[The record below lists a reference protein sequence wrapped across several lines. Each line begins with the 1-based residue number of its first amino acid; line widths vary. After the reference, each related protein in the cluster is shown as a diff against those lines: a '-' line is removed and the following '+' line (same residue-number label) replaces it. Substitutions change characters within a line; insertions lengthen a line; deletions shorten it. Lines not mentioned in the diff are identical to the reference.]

1 MASSINALTA
11 AGGGIAMGADASG
24 ILQLQSAGTATVT
37 VGTAGGVGIGTTTTT
52 NAKLT
57 VNDNTVL
64 PATAP
69 PAGTNLWVTGANAVT
84 SRITLDSF
92 GSSGNFTF
100 RSANGTAAA
109 PTATLANVTIGTIA
123 SIGYGATAYPT
134 TSRASLVFIA
144 AENWTDTA
152 QGSYQVFNTTAIGS
166 AIQTE
171 RMRIDNVGNV
181 TLQKNISVGG
191 AAPTTSG
198 SGITFPATQ
207 SASSDANTLDDY
219 EEGTF
224 TVTDQSGAGLT
235 FSNNTGRYVKVGG
248 LVYFAMDVIFP
259 TTASVT
265 NIALSLPFQ
274 SGTSCAFSAAVGY
287 SNSGSIPSAY
297 IGISQSSVS
306 LYSTTGVAVTNVT
319 FSGKELAISGCYPT
333 T

>member
-1 MASSINALTA
+1 
-11 AGGGIAMGADASG
+11 
-24 ILQLQSAGTATVT
+24 
-37 VGTAGGVGIGTTTTT
+37 
-52 NAKLT
+52 
-57 VNDNTVL
+57 
-64 PATAP
+64 
-69 PAGTNLWVTGANAVT
+69 
-84 SRITLDSF
+84 
-92 GSSGNFTF
+92 
-100 RSANGTAAA
+100 
-109 PTATLANVTIGTIA
+109 
-123 SIGYGATAYPT
+123 
-134 TSRASLVFIA
+134 VFIA

>member
-1 MASSINALTA
+1 MASINAATS
-11 AGGGIAMGADASG
+11 GGGGVITTSDATGNLNIQSG
-24 ILQLQSAGTATVT
+24 GSTV
-37 VGTAGGVGIGTTTTT
+37 V
-52 NAKLT
+52 
-57 VNDNTVL
+57 
-64 PATAP
+64 
-69 PAGTNLWVTGANAVT
+69 AVT
-84 SRITLDSF
+84 SAGVAVTGTLSATGGITGAAGSF
-92 GSSGNFTF
+92 TTVSATGTISKINSAATQDDFLAVSGST
-100 RSANGTAAA
+100 TAAA
-109 PTATLANVTIGTIA
+109 YATVYNTTGALLFGIENSVGNNLFP
-123 SIGYGATAYPT
+123 GATAY
-134 TSRASLVFIA
+134 AAVFGTQGNTPVHIA
-144 AENWTDTA
+144 AN
-152 QGSYQVFNTTAIGS
+152 NAIVATVSSTGLAVTGLVDIS
-166 AIQTE
+166 A
-171 RMRIDNVGNV
+171 
-181 TLQKNISVGG
+181 
-191 AAPTTSG
+191 ATSG
-198 SGITFPATQ
+198 QIKFPATQ
-207 SASSDANTLDDY
+207 NASANANTLDDY

>member
-1 MASSINALTA
+1 MASSLNAATS
-11 AGGGIAMGADASG
+11 GGGGVIVTSDASG
-24 ILQLQSAGTATVT
+24 NLNLQSG
-37 VGTAGGVGIGTTTTT
+37 GTTV
-52 NAKLT
+52 A
-57 VNDNTVL
+57 
-64 PATAP
+64 
-69 PAGTNLWVTGANAVT
+69 AVT
-84 SRITLDSF
+84 SAGVAVTGTLSATGNIRQMTNNTGYF
-92 GSSGNFTF
+92 QFTNTSGNGAHFASMNAVERIIIDASSYGVTF
-100 RSANGTAAA
+100 SGAVAVGTGLAVTGLVDISAA
-109 PTATLANVTIGTIA
+109 
-123 SIGYGATAYPT
+123 
-134 TSRASLVFIA
+134 
-144 AENWTDTA
+144 
-152 QGSYQVFNTTAIGS
+152 
-166 AIQTE
+166 
-171 RMRIDNVGNV
+171 
-181 TLQKNISVGG
+181 
-191 AAPTTSG
+191 TSG
-198 SGITFPATQ
+198 QIKFPATQ
-207 SASSDANTLDDY
+207 NASANANTLDDY